1 MRLSL
6 HGNALNSL
14 GGAQLFEG
22 LATNARQDGQLSDL
36 DVAWN
41 HLDASPSVSAP
52 SAAAALALAEVL
64 RISVTGTT
72 RDLGRT
78 EATGPAARN
87 EFVGE
92 TKNGWR
98 KSTSVTLYHL
108 DLSYN
113 NLGPTSCEIIAE
125 GLRDNHFLYGL
136 HMVGN
141 AAPR

>member
-78 EATGPAARN
+78 EATGPA
-87 EFVGE
+87 
-92 TKNGWR
+92 
-98 KSTSVTLYHL
+98 VTLYHL

>member
-1 MRLSL
+1 MLSSEPV
-6 HGNALNSL
+6 ALVNSQFCISRRQ
-14 GGAQLFEG
+14 G
-22 LATNARQDGQLSDL
+22 QDGQLSDL

-98 KSTSVTLYHL
+98 KSTS
-108 DLSYN
+108 
-113 NLGPTSCEIIAE
+113 A
-125 GLRDNHFLYGL
+125 GL
-136 HMVGN
+136 
-141 AAPR
+141 